1 MKIVKT
7 WCENTK
13 EGKDY
18 LEYNGYQPI
27 CRLTKDLWLVKR
39 VGNKLNDVE
48 IMQMKQQFSEPGGNS
63 EYYKKDEI

>member
-18 LEYNGYQPI
+18 LKYNGYQPI
-27 CRLTKDLWLVKR
+27 YRLTKDLWLVKR
-39 VGNKLNDVE
+39 IGNKLDDVK
-48 IMQMKQQFSEPGGNS
+48 IM
-63 EYYKKDEI
+63 